1 MIYPLVFFSIF
12 FLWLSWNYQKW
23 SLFLILMLLPTYQI
37 RFQIWKIPLTFLE
50 VLILILFIVWL
61 VQKAKDKKLN
71 IFLDVQKKPLG
82 LILILAWLLVS
93 GGALF
98 LSPDLRA
105 GAGIW
110 KAYFLEPIL
119 FLFVFLDL
127 IRNKKDLSLAIKALL
142 VPGLLIAFYAFF
154 QKITGQG
161 VWSTEV
167 WGQPKILRATGLF
180 SHPNFLGLYLGPL
193 FMLGLGY
200 LFLNFKKNVSFIG
213 KILFFSILFFS
224 SLVFAKSEGAIIA
237 IFIALFFCGILYKPI
252 RKGVLISTLILVLI
266 LLSLSSS
273 RHYLTEKIFFQD
285 LSGRLRVNIWK
296 GATEILKEKAIVGAG
311 LNGYRVLAPEY
322 QERYYDQGTQ
332 ELISVETH
340 PYPHNLFLTIWLEL
354 GLLGLFIF
362 FLILFQF
369 FRQGFKNLKKEP
381 IAIGS
386 IMGAMAVILIH
397 GLVDTPYFKN
407 DLAILFWI
415 IIGAMIVISRRGT
428 EAVITA
434 SPRKRLV
441 P

>member
-1 MIYPLVFFSIF
+1 MIYPLIFFSIF
-12 FLWLSWNYQKW
+12 FIWLSWNYQKW
-23 SLFLILMLLPTYQI
+23 SLFLILALLPAYQI
-37 RFQIWKIPLTFLE
+37 RFQVLGIPLTFLE
-50 VLILILFIVWL
+50 VLILVLWAVWL
-61 VQKAKDKKLN
+61 IKQIRHQQYPAFRYKKMGTW
-71 IFLDVQKKPLG
+71 FW
-82 LILILAWLLVS
+82 LISLWLLISIIAV
-93 GGALF
+93 F
-98 LSPDLRA
+98 ISPDLRA

-119 FLFVFLDL
+119 FLIVFLDV
-127 IRNKKDLSLAIKALL
+127 IKNKKDLRLAIGALICS
-142 VPGLLIAFYAFF
+142 GLLITFYTFY

-161 VWSTEV
+161 VWSTEI
-167 WGQPKILRATGLF
+167 WGQPKILRTTGPF
-180 SHPNFLGLYLGPL
+180 PHPNFLGLYLGPL

-200 LFLNFKKNVSFIG
+200 IFLNFKKNIPFLL
-213 KILFFSILFFS
+213 KIIFFAVLFLG

-237 IFIALFFCGILYKPI
+237 IFIALFFYAMLYKPI
-252 RKGVLISTLILVLI
+252 RKWVLIFVLI
-266 LLSLSSS
+266 FVLFVSFFSVP

-296 GATEILKEKAIVGAG
+296 GATEILKEKSILGVG
-311 LNGYRVLAPEY
+311 LNGYQVLAPEY
-322 QERYYDQGTQ
+322 QERYYDKDTQ

-369 FRQGFKNLKKEP
+369 FKKGFEVFKKEP
-381 IAIGS
+381 ILIGS
-386 IMGAMAVILIH
+386 IMGAMVVILIH

-407 DLAILFWI
+407 DLAILFWV
-415 IIGAMIVISRRGT
+415 IIGLMIIISRRGT